1 MSNLKQIVWCL
12 FMALYILNIVLL
24 PFMVGKWR
32 DPYTP
37 ATATRGEIISI
48 LCLAGLWILRP

>member
-1 MSNLKQIVWCL
+1 
-12 FMALYILNIVLL
+12 MALYILNIVLL

-37 ATATRGEIISI
+37 LTATRGEIISI